1 MLRRVGE
8 AFGTGVFLFFW
19 FIYRLFGGKGVNG

>member
-1 MLRRVGE
+1 MLRRAGE
-8 AFGTGVFLFFW
+8 AFGTAVFFFFW